1 MSPCLYDPAVVFLAA
16 WTSAAGVA
24 GFAAMALDKAGAAG
38 GESRV
43 SERKLILA
51 ALAGGFPGVMLAS
64 EALHHKTAKL
74 RFTLLVWAA
83 AFPWLSAFFELVRVT
98 CLGLPWA
105 P

>member
-24 GFAAMALDKAGAAG
+24 GFAAMALDKAGA
-38 GESRV
+38 
-43 SERKLILA
+43 
-51 ALAGGFPGVMLAS
+51 AGGFPGVMLAS